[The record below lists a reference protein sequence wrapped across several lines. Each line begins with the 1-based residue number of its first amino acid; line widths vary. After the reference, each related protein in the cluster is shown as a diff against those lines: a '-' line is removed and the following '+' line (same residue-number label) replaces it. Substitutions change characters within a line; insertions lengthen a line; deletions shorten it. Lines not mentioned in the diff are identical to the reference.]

1 MSGKWNQAGKVLAVT
16 PGLTGFRLNDHK
28 ENNMTLRAAGS
39 RPSGDTK
46 GRILDAAEDLF
57 IEHGFEA
64 MSLRQITSHADVN
77 LAAVNYHFGSKEAL
91 IHSML
96 ARRLDK
102 LNDERLT
109 LLDQFEQRFADT
121 GKGDGL
127 TCEHVL
133 GALFI
138 PALRL
143 SRDPQHGGRAFLRL
157 LGRAYTDPSSFV
169 REFLAAHYASVSD
182 RIFEA
187 FARALPHLPQEELAW
202 RLNFSI
208 GALSGVLAGSDT
220 TKLLAQFSHGQPMS
234 DLQLISRLASLMV
247 PALKAPVPDEAAF
260 ATFSAVLDD
269 ANAIEA
275 EMAAEAATR
284 ERERETDRN
293 APGLNSAVPGHV
305 NHAGSA
311 ESRNPAER
319 GAERAEPGTS
329 SHAKVPREANGTG
342 SGSSGGGNAGEPA
355 QKVHA
360 AGGGSRTA
368 VSWPGGT
375 TAGSFRYRVF

>member
-1 MSGKWNQAGKVLAVT
+1 
-16 PGLTGFRLNDHK
+16 
-28 ENNMTLRAAGS
+28 MTLRASGT

-64 MSLRQITSHADVN
+64 MSLRQITAHAEVN

-96 ARRLDK
+96 ARRLDR
-102 LNDERLT
+102 LNLERLK
-109 LLDQFEQRFADT
+109 LLDRFEKRFADA
-121 GKGDGL
+121 GEGAGL

-169 REFLAAHYASVSD
+169 REFLAQHYASVSD
-182 RIFEA
+182 RIFAA
-187 FARALPHLPQEELAW
+187 FAHALPHLPREELGW

-220 TKLLAQFSHGQPMS
+220 NRLIAQFAHGEPLG
-234 DLQLISRLASLMV
+234 DADAV
-247 PALKAPVPDEAAF
+247 EAQA
-260 ATFSAVLDD
+260 
-269 ANAIEA
+269 
-275 EMAAEAATR
+275 AAE
-284 ERERETDRN
+284 EE
-293 APGLNSAVPGHV
+293 
-305 NHAGSA
+305 
-311 ESRNPAER
+311 
-319 GAERAEPGTS
+319 AERA
-329 SHAKVPREANGTG
+329 AREKSNEIERDAQTLN
-342 SGSSGGGNAGEPA
+342 SSGGGNVNPSGETDAGKSRGSGGMSRPSGNGTGGA
-355 QKVHA
+355 SGSSAVGDPSQKIHA
-360 AGGGSRTA
+360 STGGSRTPI
-368 VSWPGGT
+368 SWPGST

>member
-1 MSGKWNQAGKVLAVT
+1 
-16 PGLTGFRLNDHK
+16 
-28 ENNMTLRAAGS
+28 MTLRTAGT

-77 LAAVNYHFGSKEAL
+77 LAAVNYHFGSKESL

-102 LNDERLT
+102 LNEERRL
-109 LLDQFEQRFADT
+109 LLDQFERRFADN
-121 GKGDGL
+121 GKGNGL
-127 TCEHVL
+127 SCEHVL

-143 SRDPQHGGRAFLRL
+143 SRDPQNGGRAFLRL

-169 REFLAAHYASVSD
+169 RAFLAAHYASVSD

-187 FARALPHLPQEELAW
+187 FARALPHLPKEELGW

-208 GALSGVLAGSDT
+208 GALSGVLAGSDP
-220 TKLLAQFSHGQPMS
+220 TKLLAPFARGEPMN
-234 DLQLISRLASLMV
+234 DLHLISRLASLMV
-247 PALKAPVPDEAAF
+247 PALKAPLPDETAF
-260 ATFSAVLDD
+260 ATLSAVLDD

-275 EMAAEAATR
+275 EAAIEAAAAR
-284 ERERETDRN
+284 ESELETERN
-293 APGLNSAVPGHV
+293 AQGLNSTPPGAV
-305 NHAGSA
+305 NHPGSA
-311 ESRNPAER
+311 ESRKPDRADR
-319 GAERAEPGTS
+319 VDAGAS
-329 SHAKVPREANGTG
+329 SHGNTPRE
-342 SGSSGGGNAGEPA
+342 P
-355 QKVHA
+355 
-360 AGGGSRTA
+360 GGGSRSA
-368 VSWPGGT
+368 LSWPGGT
-375 TAGSFRYRVF
+375 TAGGFRYRVF

>member
-1 MSGKWNQAGKVLAVT
+1 
-16 PGLTGFRLNDHK
+16 
-28 ENNMTLRAAGS
+28 MTLRVTGS

-77 LAAVNYHFGSKEAL
+77 LAAVNYHFGSKETL

-102 LNDERLT
+102 LNVERLA
-109 LLDQFEQRFADT
+109 LLDKFERRFEGNA
-121 GKGDGL
+121 DGL

-143 SRDPQHGGRAFLRL
+143 SRDPVQGGRAFLRL

-169 REFLAAHYASVSD
+169 REFLAQHYASVSD
-182 RIFEA
+182 RIYAA
-187 FARALPHLPQEELAW
+187 FARALPHLPREELSW

-220 TKLLAQFSHGQPMS
+220 NKLIAQFAHGEPLS
-234 DLQLISRLASLMV
+234 DLQLIARLASLMV
-247 PALKAPVPDEAAF
+247 AALKAPVPDDSSF
-260 ATFSAVLDD
+260 ATFAAVLGD
-269 ANAIEA
+269 ANSVE
-275 EMAAEAATR
+275 AEAAAELEAAHVAET
-284 ERERETDRN
+284 ERN
-293 APGLNSAVPGHV
+293 QASVNSASPETVHL
-305 NHAGSA
+305 STDA
-311 ESRNPAER
+311 ESQNSATTSNPSR
-319 GAERAEPGTS
+319 GNTQ
-329 SHAKVPREANGTG
+329 REA
-342 SGSSGGGNAGEPA
+342 GSSGAGEPVH
-355 QKVHA
+355 KVHA
-360 AGGGSRTA
+360 VSGGSRTP

>member
-1 MSGKWNQAGKVLAVT
+1 
-16 PGLTGFRLNDHK
+16 
-28 ENNMTLRAAGS
+28 MTLRAPGT

-64 MSLRQITSHADVN
+64 MSLRQITAHAEVN

-96 ARRLDK
+96 ARRLDR
-102 LNDERLT
+102 LNLERLK
-109 LLDQFEQRFADT
+109 LLDRFEKRFADA
-121 GKGDGL
+121 GNPNAM

-143 SRDPQHGGRAFLRL
+143 SRDTQHGGRAFLRL

-169 REFLAAHYASVSD
+169 REFLAQHYASVSD
-182 RIFEA
+182 RIFDA
-187 FARALPHLPQEELAW
+187 FTRALPHLPREELSW

-220 TKLLAQFSHGQPMS
+220 DKLIAQFAHGEPLS
-234 DLQLISRLASLMV
+234 DLQLIGRLASLMV
-247 PALKAPVPDEAAF
+247 AALKAPVPDEASF
-260 ATFSAVLDD
+260 ATFAAVLAD
-269 ANAIEA
+269 ADAVQTQA
-275 EMAAEAATR
+275 AAEEEAAAR
-284 ERERETDRN
+284 AKSDEIERGTHT
-293 APGLNSAVPGHV
+293 LNSSGAVGV
-305 NHAGSA
+305 NASNDIDDSA
-311 ESRNPAER
+311 SRHSG
-319 GAERAEPGTS
+319 GAAR
-329 SHAKVPREANGTG
+329 
-342 SGSSGGGNAGEPA
+342 SSGAAVIGDPA

-360 AGGGSRTA
+360 STGGARTPI
-368 VSWPGGT
+368 SWPGST

>member
-1 MSGKWNQAGKVLAVT
+1 MT
-16 PGLTGFRLNDHK
+16 DR

-39 RPSGDTK
+39 RPTGDTK

-102 LNDERLT
+102 LNVERLN
-109 LLDQFEQRFADT
+109 LLDKFERRFAT
-121 GKGDGL
+121 AGAAGGGL

-169 REFLAAHYASVSD
+169 REFLAQHYASVSD
-182 RIFEA
+182 RIFAA
-187 FARALPHLPQEELAW
+187 FARALPHLPHEELGW

-220 TKLLAQFSHGQPMS
+220 NKLIAQFAHGEPLS

-247 PALKAPVPDEAAF
+247 AALKAPVPDDSSI
-260 ATFSAVLDD
+260 ATFAAVLGD
-269 ANAIEA
+269 ANAVEA
-275 EMAAEAATR
+275 EAAAEAEAEAEVARARAAET
-284 ERERETDRN
+284 ERNDIV
-293 APGLNSAVPGHV
+293 GNS
-305 NHAGSA
+305 
-311 ESRNPAER
+311 
-319 GAERAEPGTS
+319 
-329 SHAKVPREANGTG
+329 
-342 SGSSGGGNAGEPA
+342 SGSSAVHHSTDAETDSLTSSGNAQRQAGGSAPGEPVH
-355 QKVHA
+355 KVHA
-360 AGGGSRTA
+360 ASGSSRTP
-368 VSWPGGT
+368 VSWPGST

>member
-1 MSGKWNQAGKVLAVT
+1 
-16 PGLTGFRLNDHK
+16 
-28 ENNMTLRAAGS
+28 MTLRAAG

-57 IEHGFEA
+57 IEQGFEA
-64 MSLRQITSHADVN
+64 LSLRQITSHADVN
-77 LAAVNYHFGSKEAL
+77 LAAVNYHFGSKEVL

-102 LNDERLT
+102 LNHARLS
-109 LLDQFEQRFADT
+109 LLDQFEHRFAGP

-143 SRDPQHGGRAFLRL
+143 SRDPQQGGRAFLRL

-169 REFLAAHYASVSD
+169 RGFLAAHYASVSD

-187 FARALPHLPQEELAW
+187 LARALPQLPREELGW
-202 RLNFSI
+202 RLSFSI
-208 GALSGVLAGSDT
+208 GALSSVLAGSDT
-220 TKLLAQFSHGQPMS
+220 TRLLAQFSHGESMS
-234 DLQLISRLASLMV
+234 DLQLISRLASLMIST
-247 PALKAPVPDEAAF
+247 LKAPVPDEAAF

-269 ANAIEA
+269 ANAVEA
-275 EMAAEAATR
+275 ETAARKQEL
-284 ERERETDRN
+284 ETERN
-293 APGLNSAVPGHV
+293 AQGLNSGAPGNV
-305 NHAGSA
+305 NHPGSA
-311 ESRNPAER
+311 ESRNTNR
-319 GAERAEPGTS
+319 GDRGDPGTS
-329 SHAKVPREANGTG
+329 SPGKAPGEAGDGASGT
-342 SGSSGGGNAGEPA
+342 SGTSGTSDTSGTSGTSDASGTSGASSESAH
-355 QKVHA
+355 KVHTTA
-360 AGGGSRTA
+360 GGSRTA

-375 TAGSFRYRVF
+375 TAGSFRYRVL

>member
-1 MSGKWNQAGKVLAVT
+1 
-16 PGLTGFRLNDHK
+16 
-28 ENNMTLRAAGS
+28 MTLRASGA

-64 MSLRQITSHADVN
+64 MSLRQITAHAEVN

-96 ARRLDK
+96 ARRLDR
-102 LNDERLT
+102 LNQERLK
-109 LLDQFEQRFADT
+109 LLDRFEKRFADA
-121 GKGDGL
+121 GDGAGL

-169 REFLAAHYASVSD
+169 REFLAQHYASVSD
-182 RIFEA
+182 RIFAA
-187 FARALPHLPQEELAW
+187 FGHALPHLPREELGW

-220 TKLLAQFSHGQPMS
+220 DKLIAQFAHGEPLS
-234 DLQLISRLASLMV
+234 DLQLIARLASLMV
-247 PALKAPVPDEAAF
+247 AALKAPVPDEASF
-260 ATFSAVLDD
+260 ATFAAVLGD
-269 ANAIEA
+269 ADAVEA
-275 EMAAEAATR
+275 QAAAE
-284 ERERETDRN
+284 EE
-293 APGLNSAVPGHV
+293 
-305 NHAGSA
+305 
-311 ESRNPAER
+311 
-319 GAERAEPGTS
+319 AERAARQKSNEIERDPQTLNSSGTGNVNPTSETEDSKSRGSGGTS
-329 SHAKVPREANGTG
+329 RQSGNGSG
-342 SGSSGGGNAGEPA
+342 ERSGSSVVGDPS
-355 QKVHA
+355 QKIHA
-360 AGGGSRTA
+360 STGGSRTPI
-368 VSWPGGT
+368 SWPGST

>member
-1 MSGKWNQAGKVLAVT
+1 
-16 PGLTGFRLNDHK
+16 
-28 ENNMTLRAAGS
+28 MTLRAAGT

-96 ARRLDK
+96 ARRLDR
-102 LNDERLT
+102 LNVERLN
-109 LLDQFEQRFADT
+109 LLDQFERHFADT
-121 GKGDGL
+121 RNGQGL

-143 SRDPQHGGRAFLRL
+143 SRNPQHGGRAFLRL

-169 REFLAAHYASVSD
+169 REFLAEHYASVSD
-182 RIFEA
+182 RIFAA
-187 FARALPHLPQEELAW
+187 FARALPHLPQEELSW

-220 TKLLAQFSHGQPMS
+220 SKLLAQFAHGEPLS
-234 DLQLISRLASLMV
+234 DLQLIARLASLMV
-247 PALKAPVPDEAAF
+247 PALKAPVPDEATF

-269 ANAIEA
+269 ANAVEA
-275 EMAAEAATR
+275 EAAAEALAAR
-284 ERERETDRN
+284 ECEVETERN
-293 APGLNSAVPGHV
+293 ARGLNSPATGNV
-305 NHAGSA
+305 NDTGSIDRADQNGPSQDKAIRNASGSA
-311 ESRNPAER
+311 
-319 GAERAEPGTS
+319 
-329 SHAKVPREANGTG
+329 
-342 SGSSGGGNAGEPA
+342 AGEPVH
-355 QKVHA
+355 KVHG
-360 AGGGSRTA
+360 AGAGSRTA

>member
-1 MSGKWNQAGKVLAVT
+1 
-16 PGLTGFRLNDHK
+16 
-28 ENNMTLRAAGS
+28 MTLRAAGT
-39 RPSGDTK
+39 RPAGDTK

-96 ARRLDK
+96 ARRLDR

-109 LLDQFEQRFADT
+109 LLDQFERRFADA
-121 GKGDGL
+121 DNGL

-143 SRDPQHGGRAFLRL
+143 ARDPQHGGRAFLRL

-169 REFLAAHYASVSD
+169 RDFLAAHYASVSD

-187 FARALPHLPQEELAW
+187 FARALPHLPKEELGW

-220 TKLLAQFSHGQPMS
+220 TRLLAQFSHGEPMS
-234 DLQLISRLASLMV
+234 DLQLIARLASLMV

-275 EMAAEAATR
+275 EAVATR
-284 ERERETDRN
+284 EREIETERN
-293 APGLNSAVPGHV
+293 ASHMNSTAPGNV
-305 NHAGSA
+305 NHPGGT
-311 ESRNPAER
+311 ESRGTER
-319 GAERAEPGTS
+319 GERENHSERADAGVS
-329 SHAKVPREANGTG
+329 SHGKSSREAGG
-342 SGSSGGGNAGEPA
+342 SMPGPSGEPVH
-355 QKVHA
+355 KIHA
-360 AGGGSRTA
+360 ASGGSRTA

>member
-1 MSGKWNQAGKVLAVT
+1 
-16 PGLTGFRLNDHK
+16 
-28 ENNMTLRAAGS
+28 MTLRAAGS

-121 GKGDGL
+121 DNGKGNGL

-143 SRDPQHGGRAFLRL
+143 SRDSQHGGRAFLRL

-187 FARALPHLPQEELAW
+187 FARALPHLPQEELGW

-269 ANAIEA
+269 ANAIET
-275 EMAAEAATR
+275 EMAAQAAAR

-293 APGLNSAVPGHV
+293 AQGLNSTAPNHV
-305 NHAGSA
+305 NHAGNA
-311 ESRNPAER
+311 ESRNTER
-319 GAERAEPGTS
+319 GAERADPAASS
-329 SHAKVPREANGTG
+329 SHGKAPREA
-342 SGSSGGGNAGEPA
+342 SGSSGGASGGAGEPA
-355 QKVHA
+355 HKVHA

>member
-1 MSGKWNQAGKVLAVT
+1 
-16 PGLTGFRLNDHK
+16 
-28 ENNMTLRAAGS
+28 MTLRAAGS

-57 IEHGFEA
+57 IEHGFED

-109 LLDQFEQRFADT
+109 LLDQFERRFAGT
-121 GKGDGL
+121 ENGNGL

-187 FARALPHLPQEELAW
+187 FARALPHLPQEELGW

-275 EMAAEAATR
+275 EMAAQAAAR
-284 ERERETDRN
+284 ERERETGRN
-293 APGLNSAVPGHV
+293 AQGLNSSVPGHV
-305 NHAGSA
+305 NPSGKA
-311 ESRNPAER
+311 ESRNTER
-319 GAERAEPGTS
+319 GTERTEQAGSS
-329 SHAKVPREANGTG
+329 SHGKAPREA
-342 SGSSGGGNAGEPA
+342 SGSSGSAGGSPGEPTH
-355 QKVHA
+355 KVHA